1 MSSTV
6 IAADFAAIYADM
18 AAVFDADVEV
28 AFGGVTVAGLRTSVR
43 KDEQV
48 LGAGNQSA
56 AAFAV
61 TVDPAAWANP
71 PAAGQTVEIS
81 GTAYRV
87 LRTHDRGA
95 GALLKLHLGDQYT
108 ARR

>member
-1 MSSTV
+1 MASTV
-6 IAADFAAIYADM
+6 IAADFAAIYAEA

-28 AFGGVTVAGLRTSVR
+28 AFAGITVAGVRTSVR
-43 KDEQV
+43 QDEKV
-48 LGAGNQSA
+48 LGAGNQSD

-61 TVDPAAWANP
+61 TVDPAAWATS
-71 PAAGQTVEIS
+71 PAAGQTVTIG

-95 GALLKLHLGDQYT
+95 GALLKMHLGDQYT

>member
-48 LGAGNQSA
+48 LGAGNQGPHVEVLLA
-56 AAFAV
+56 AHLSVAV
-61 TVDPAAWANP
+61 
-71 PAAGQTVEIS
+71 
-81 GTAYRV
+81 
-87 LRTHDRGA
+87 HGA
-95 GALLKLHLGDQYT
+95 GRAAVARQLPRDELARSFTDALHVWYGRVVDVGDEFL
-108 ARR
+108 